1 MTKYFKKIVLISALF
16 MPMMASAQSDI
27 FGINRMSNTNLGS
40 KEVGDTA
47 AGVVNIV
54 LSFLGI
60 LAVLGIVAGGFVY
73 MTSGGNADKKGQGQ
87 NGMIAGVIGLVI
99 VLSAYAISRF
109 VLKSLQNETMY

>member
-1 MTKYFKKIVLISALF
+1 MKQLKKLFLLPALL
-16 MPMMASAQSDI
+16 MPMLASAQTDI
-27 FGINRMSNTNLGS
+27 YGINRMNNTNLGT

-54 LSFLGI
+54 LGFLGI
-60 LAVLGIVAGGFVY
+60 LAVLGIVAGGFIY

-87 NGMIAGVIGLVI
+87 NGMVAGVIGLVI

>member
-1 MTKYFKKIVLISALF
+1 MKKHFKKLF
-16 MPMMASAQSDI
+16 LVTGLLMPMIASAQTDLY
-27 FGINRMSNTNLGS
+27 GINRMNNTNLGS
-40 KEVGDTA
+40 KEIGDTA
-47 AGVVNIV
+47 AGIVNIV

-99 VLSAYAISRF
+99 VLAAYAISRF
-109 VLKSLQNETMY
+109 VLNSLQNETY